1 MYKEFYR
8 LKEDPFNVT
17 SDPHFL
23 YLSKRHREAF
33 SFLTYGI
40 RQRKGFIEI
49 TGEIGTG
56 KTTLCRA
63 LLNELNSKTKTA
75 FILNPRLSE
84 LQFIR
89 AVIEDFGISVK
100 RNTKIDMIKAL
111 NEFLIEQL
119 GYGHNVVL
127 IIDEAQNLKNNLLEE
142 VRLLSNL
149 ETEKEKLFQIVLV
162 GQPQLKKKLASAEL
176 AQLKQ
181 RITIRY
187 HILPLDKNEINSY
200 IQHRLTIAGNGGDIN
215 FSEDAIDEIYAY
227 SKGVPRLINIVCD
240 RAMLLGYVKEIWT
253 FGGEIIRRAAA
264 EIEDLRPEI
273 EDLRPDSV
281 GTPT

>member
-1 MYKEFYR
+1 MYKDFYR
-8 LKEDPFNVT
+8 LKENPFNVT

-33 SFLTYGI
+33 ASLTYGI
-40 RQRKGFIEI
+40 RERKGFIEI

-63 LLNELNSKTKTA
+63 LLNELNAKTKTA

-89 AVIEDFGISVK
+89 AVIEDFGINAR

-111 NEFLIEQL
+111 NEFLVEQL
-119 GYGHNVVL
+119 AYGHNVVL
-127 IIDEAQNLKNNLLEE
+127 IIDEAQNLKNNILEE

-162 GQPQLKKKLASAEL
+162 GQPQLKTKLSSAEL

-187 HILPLDKNEINSY
+187 HIMPLDKDEISPY
-200 IQHRLTIAGNGGDIN
+200 IQHRLTVAGSSGEIIFN
-215 FSEDAIDEIYAY
+215 EDAIDEIYSY

-240 RAMLLGYVKEIWT
+240 RAMLLGYVKET
-253 FGGEIIRRAAA
+253 RAFNAEIIRRAAA
-264 EIEDLRPEI
+264 EIEDLVP
-273 EDLRPDSV
+273 V
-281 GTPT
+281 A

>member
-1 MYKEFYR
+1 MYKDFYR
-8 LKEDPFNVT
+8 LKENPFSVT

-33 SFLTYGI
+33 SLLTYGI
-40 RQRKGFIEI
+40 KERKGFIEI

-63 LLNELNSKTKTA
+63 LLNELNAKTKTA
-75 FILNPRLSE
+75 FILNPRLPE

-89 AVIEDFGISVK
+89 AVIEDFGISAK
-100 RNTKIDMIKAL
+100 RNTKIDMIRAL
-111 NEFLIEQL
+111 NEFLVEQL

-127 IIDEAQNLKNNLLEE
+127 IIDEAQNLKNNILEE

-187 HILPLDKNEINSY
+187 HILPLDREEINSY
-200 IQHRLTIAGNGGDIN
+200 IQHRLLIAGSGGEIK
-215 FSEDAIDEIYAY
+215 FSEDAINEIYAY

-253 FGGEIIRRAAA
+253 FGGELIKRTVA
-264 EIEDLRPEI
+264 EIEDLVT
-273 EDLRPDSV
+273 DSV
-281 GTPT
+281 VS